1 MGVRQGSARRSLQHE
16 INTDCKI
23 NDVKRESPWVMVS
36 VVHVVLCKKAQAETE
51 IKLEDREGAVED
63 GELNIRR
70 KGGFC

>member
-23 NDVKRESPWVMVS
+23 NDVKRESPWAMVS
-36 VVHVVLCKKAQAETE
+36 AAHVVLCKKAQAETE
-51 IKLEDREGAVED
+51 IKLDDREGALED
-63 GELNIRR
+63 GEMNIRR